1 MTLTQLPPWSC
12 APPPPHPSF
21 CFLSTV
27 LRKSVLCW
35 LSVKCFS
42 RASHCSGTDCSLPP
56 HRQLRPLAQPVG
68 DAWGHGGGGGS
79 FHRAGGATGLR
90 GGRMMV
96 PALLEYTRG
105 GEQASKLEVNRQREV
120 KSYLGRGHAGCRG
133 APHGDAPG
141 AAGCLHLELRR
152 ETGRGTEGEGER
164 CWWTSHGSRCR
175 MRRALPGRRGPAE
188 TVPVRTPDTS
198 FPFCVVFHGAFQP

>member
-1 MTLTQLPPWSC
+1 MLSVSPERAIAQVLTARSLLTGSSDP
-12 APPPPHPSF
+12 
-21 CFLSTV
+21 
-27 LRKSVLCW
+27 W
-35 LSVKCFS
+35 LS
-42 RASHCSGTDCSLPP
+42 L
-56 HRQLRPLAQPVG
+56 VG
-68 DAWGHGGGGGS
+68 MLGVMVGGGGS